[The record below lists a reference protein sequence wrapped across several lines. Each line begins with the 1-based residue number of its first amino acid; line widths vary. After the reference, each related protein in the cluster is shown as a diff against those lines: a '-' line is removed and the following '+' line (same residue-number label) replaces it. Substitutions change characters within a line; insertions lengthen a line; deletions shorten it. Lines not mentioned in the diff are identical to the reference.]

1 MADATANEG
10 QVLDFD
16 PDVIREKYRKE
27 RDKRLRD
34 DGDRQYL
41 ETTGKF
47 ARYAEVD
54 PYAVPF
60 EREPLIAEID
70 IAIVG
75 GGFAGLFAGARFND
89 SGLTDFR
96 IIEAGADFG
105 GTWYWNRYPGCQCD
119 IDAYTYIPLLE
130 ETGYMPSMRYTYS
143 PEIYEQCQRIGK
155 HYNLYDRALFQ
166 TRVRELR
173 WVEERNRWLVTTD
186 RGDQIM
192 ARFVITGLGNVSRPK
207 LPGIPGI
214 EDYEGHSFH
223 TSRWDFDYTGGDNS
237 GGLTGLKGKKVAIIG
252 NASSGI
258 QAIPHL
264 AAGAEHLYVFQRT
277 PVAVFPR
284 NNRPTDENW
293 VKNLKPGWQKER
305 IDNFN
310 KVVTGQEV
318 EVDLVN
324 DCWTEIYKTVQT
336 QVPIGQKTQGLL
348 PEDLA
353 RQAEIDDFK
362 KMDMIRRRV
371 DSIVKDPET
380 AELLK
385 PWFRVF
391 CKRPTFHD
399 EYLKTYNRD
408 NVTLVDVS
416 ESKGVERIT
425 KNGIVANG
433 VEYAVD
439 CIVFATGFEIST
451 EYKRR
456 ADFDTFG
463 IGGQSLLE
471 SWSNGRRTLHG
482 HSSHGFPNLFNV
494 GASQNGL
501 SMNFS
506 SMYGAQSEH
515 IAYIIKEVLARGA
528 ETVQPTKE
536 AEEEWVGTIKSL
548 ARKNEAFLAECT
560 PSYFNNDGKFKER
573 SAGFLND
580 AYTPG
585 IVKFNELMANWR
597 EQGDLDGLE
606 LA

>member
-1 MADATANEG
+1 MTESTLREEIDLDA
-10 QVLDFD
+10 
-16 PDVIREKYRKE
+16 IRNKYREE

-41 ETTGKF
+41 ETTGEF

-54 PYAVPF
+54 PYAIPF
-60 EREPLIAEID
+60 EREAIIKEVDAI
-70 IAIVG
+70 IVG
-75 GGFAGLFAGARFND
+75 GGFAGLFAGARLSDAGLND
-89 SGLTDFR
+89 FY
-96 IIEAGADFG
+96 IIEAGSDFG

-143 PEIYEQCQRIGK
+143 PEIYEQCKRIGN
-155 HYNLYDRALFQ
+155 HYKLYERALFQ

-173 WVEERNRWLVTTD
+173 WNEDAKRWLVTTN
-186 RGDQIM
+186 RGDRIM
-192 ARFVITGLGNVSRPK
+192 ARFVITGLGNVSKPK

-214 EDYEGHSFH
+214 DTYKGHSFH

-237 GGLTGLKGKKVAIIG
+237 GGLTKLADKKVAIIG
-252 NASSGI
+252 TASSAI

-264 AAGAEHLYVFQRT
+264 GAGAKHLYVFQRT

-284 NNRPTDENW
+284 NNRPTDTDW
-293 VKNLKPGWQKER
+293 VASLKPGWQMER
-305 IDNFN
+305 INNFN

-336 QVPIGQKTQGLL
+336 QVPLGQKTHGML
-348 PEDLA
+348 PEDFA

-362 KMDMIRRRV
+362 KMETIRKRV
-371 DSIVKDPET
+371 DSIVKDPKK

-399 EYLKTYNRD
+399 EYLNTYNRD

-416 ESKGVERIT
+416 ASKGVERIT
-425 KNGIVANG
+425 PKGIIANG
-433 VEYAVD
+433 VEYEVD

-456 ADFDTFG
+456 ADFETYG
-463 IGGQSLLE
+463 IGGQSLNDY
-471 SWSNGRRTLHG
+471 WANGRRTLHG
-482 HSSHGFPNLFNV
+482 HSSNGFPNLFNV

-506 SMYGAQSEH
+506 SMYGAQSIH
-515 IAYIIKEVLARGA
+515 IAYIITEMLKRGA
-528 ETVQPTKE
+528 QAVQPTKE
-536 AEEEWVGTIKSL
+536 AETEWVDTIKSL

-585 IVKFNELMANWR
+585 IVKFNDLMAEWR
-597 EQGDLDGLE
+597 EKGDLDGLE
-606 LA
+606 LF